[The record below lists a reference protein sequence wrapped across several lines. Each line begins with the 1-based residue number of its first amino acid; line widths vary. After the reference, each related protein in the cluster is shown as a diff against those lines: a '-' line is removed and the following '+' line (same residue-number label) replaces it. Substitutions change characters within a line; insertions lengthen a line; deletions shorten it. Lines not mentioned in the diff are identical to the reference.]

1 MVIGLPLINVPDWVC
16 EGCFLRKQHMDSFL
30 VGSSR
35 IAKQPLEL
43 VYTNI
48 CDPMRQNLSHNKYI
62 LTFID
67 DFTRKN
73 WIYLLEEKFK
83 EFTILV
89 DRQSSCNIKILRLT
103 IKKFYKY

>member
-30 VGSSR
+30 VGRSR
-35 IAKQPLEL
+35 IVKQPLEL

-48 CDPMRQNLSHNKYI
+48 CDPIRKNLSHNKYI

-67 DFTRKN
+67 YFTRKN

-83 EFTILV
+83 AFNKFKEFTILV
-89 DRQSSCNIKILRLT
+89 D
-103 IKKFYKY
+103 

>member
-30 VGSSR
+30 VGRSR

-48 CDPMRQNLSHNKYI
+48 CDPMR
-62 LTFID
+62 
-67 DFTRKN
+67 
-73 WIYLLEEKFK
+73 
-83 EFTILV
+83 
-89 DRQSSCNIKILRLT
+89 
-103 IKKFYKY
+103 